1 MRLGTLNMDDFE
13 DGRVEMDIPA
23 QNIFI
28 HEEYDSSTILNDV
41 AVIKLPLA
49 IVLPK
54 KKTDNC
60 KSFLKDI
67 ITKPIIKIQK
77 PSLNKTNCVV
87 CMKMIIF

>member
-1 MRLGTLNMDDFE
+1 VRLGTLNMDDFE
-13 DGRVEMDIPA
+13 DGRVQMDIPA

-41 AVIKLPLA
+41 AVIKLPLP

-60 KSFLKDI
+60 ESFLEDI
-67 ITKPIIKIQK
+67 ITKPII
-77 PSLNKTNCVV
+77 
-87 CMKMIIF
+87 